1 MRDVITT
8 IQLWQF
14 ITSSLTV
21 TEDRVKL
28 KIAYDDWLSEKKRR
42 EEIKLAV
49 VKAEKAA
56 KKLEE
61 EKRYVKHKI

>member
-1 MRDVITT
+1 M
-8 IQLWQF
+8 
-14 ITSSLTV
+14 
-21 TEDRVKL
+21 KL

-61 EKRYVKHKI
+61 EKRYVKHKIHV